1 MGGRAMLE
9 AFALPFMQRAL
20 AAGIMVAFL
29 SSYYGV
35 FVVQRGLSFL
45 GNGLAHA
52 AFGGV
57 ALGILLQKEPLWL
70 ALPFTLF
77 VSLAITWVRHHTR
90 LASDTIIGVFF
101 AVSMA
106 AGIIFLSLSREYTTD
121 AFTYLFGSILAVTA
135 NDLWVT
141 GILVLLA
148 LLALPLWKRWSYAT
162 FDRDLAR
169 ADRVPV
175 IFDDYLLA
183 ALLAVTVV
191 AAVKTV
197 GIVLVSAFLVIPAAA
212 ARMAVNRFAAMTWLS
227 ILFGV
232 ISVVAGLWSSY
243 WLDIPSGAAI
253 VLLQAAIFMACVIAI
268 PLRRCC
274 RPTTQKN

>member
-1 MGGRAMLE
+1 MFE
-9 AFALPFMQRAL
+9 AFDLPFMQRAL
-20 AAGIMVAFL
+20 TAGIMVAFL

-45 GNGLAHA
+45 GDGLAHA

-57 ALGILLQKEPLWL
+57 ALGILLQREPLWI
-70 ALPFTLF
+70 ALPFTLL
-77 VSLAITWVRHHTR
+77 VSLAITWFKHHTR

-106 AGIIFLSLSREYTTD
+106 AGIIFLSLTENYTTD
-121 AFTYLFGSILAVTA
+121 AFSYLFGSILAVNQT
-135 NDLWVT
+135 DIWVT
-141 GILVLLA
+141 GLLVILA
-148 LLALPLWKRWSYAT
+148 LLTLPLWKRWAYAT

-175 IFDDYLLA
+175 VFDDYLISG
-183 ALLAVTVV
+183 LLAVTLV
-191 AAVKTV
+191 AAVKVV
-197 GIVLVSAFLVIPAAA
+197 GIVLISAFLVIPAAS
-212 ARMAVNRFAAMTWLS
+212 ARLVTNRFVTMTWLA

-232 ISVVAGLWSSY
+232 TSAATGLWGSY

-253 VLLQAAIFMACVIAI
+253 VVLQSAVFMVCVIVI
-268 PLRRCC
+268 PLQRKLGGR
-274 RPTTQKN
+274 TSIN